1 MESNHLEYLGH
12 KIQDIAFEK
21 AGILRKNT
29 PLIISH
35 DYNSRSDTADL
46 QSLKLDI
53 DTRGFGNAQLIGK
66 AEYQIGVKYYKD
78 KDCCCKNFKIKSF
91 L

>member
-1 MESNHLEYLGH
+1 MRQVLL
-12 KIQDIAFEK
+12 AVL
-21 AGILRKNT
+21 ILANLAVSGQFNCQNNKFAPVYQSTT
-29 PLIISH
+29 PI

-66 AEYQIGVKYYKD
+66 AEYQIGVTI
-78 KDCCCKNFKIKSF
+78 NFTQLGIYV
-91 L
+91 LRC